1 MKKIYIANGFNSW
14 SNKEITKA
22 FSNEDDA
29 RNFLEGLTDPKIL
42 LIPYKTSAD
51 LVNHLLKS

>member
-22 FSNEDDA
+22 FLSEDDA

-42 LIPYKTSAD
+42 LIPYKTSVD